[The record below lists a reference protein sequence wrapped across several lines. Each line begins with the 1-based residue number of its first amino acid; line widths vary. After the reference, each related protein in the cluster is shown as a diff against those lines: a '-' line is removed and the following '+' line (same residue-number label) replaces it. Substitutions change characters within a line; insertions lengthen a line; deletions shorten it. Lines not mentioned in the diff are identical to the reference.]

1 MLHLAYRQK
10 PIEPDFIYLAL
21 TNPRYNAPMLQRYRR
36 PFDLLYY
43 MLLGILLLTA
53 SNPIRG
59 GTIDRARAFTRS
71 LEFDYVSWS
80 AEAVW
85 LKFQSSAVGFP
96 QYVTREARMQAVMEY
111 LFLTDR
117 LLQAEAQ
124 LGRLYADPGITD
136 KQGAS
141 SHLRAELDRLK
152 QRQTSLAPLAESILQ
167 EQVDSILAELD
178 LTLVGQPIPPV
189 LYHSSA
195 VPMGLIISPRER
207 IEQLANIS
215 VQPGLT
221 ADEHVAREAQVDSGL
236 DVSSLVVPIGGVG
249 VYPTMVMRTTDLPWL
264 LDTIAHE
271 WTHNFLTL
279 RPLGVL
285 YDATPELRTMNETA
299 ASIVGGEVGQ
309 LVMQRYYPELA
320 AASLPDLQLAR
331 QQVVQVDAEGEVPP
345 FDFRAEMH
353 ETRVTTDDL
362 LAHGKIEQAET
373 YMETRRAYFW
383 DNGYPLRKL
392 NQAYFAFYG
401 AYADVPGGAA
411 GQDPV
416 GPAVRSLRAQSPSLA
431 AFIRRISWMTSFE
444 QLTAALTDPAINFDE

>member
-1 MLHLAYRQK
+1 MRQR
-10 PIEPDFIYLAL
+10 I
-21 TNPRYNAPMLQRYRR
+21 RR
-36 PFDLLYY
+36 TIDLLYF

-53 SNPIRG
+53 SAPVTDG
-59 GTIDRARAFTRS
+59 ADDRARAFTRP

-80 AEAVW
+80 VRATW
-85 LKFQSSAVGFP
+85 LKFQSSAIGMP
-96 QYVTREARMQAVMEY
+96 HYLSHEARVQSVMEY
-111 LFLTDR
+111 LYLTER

-124 LGRLYADPGITD
+124 LGRLYADPGISD
-136 KQGAS
+136 KQDAS
-141 SHLRAELDRLK
+141 TQLRTELELLK
-152 QRQTSLAPLAESILQ
+152 QRQSNLAPFAEAVLQ
-167 EQVDSILAELD
+167 EQVSAILAELD

-189 LYHSSA
+189 LYHSSP
-195 VPMGLIISPRER
+195 VPMGLIISPRDH
-207 IEQLANIS
+207 IEQLTNIS

-221 ADEHVAREAQVDSGL
+221 ADQQNALEVQVDDEL

-285 YDATPELRTMNETA
+285 YDATPELRTMNETT

-309 LVMQRYYPELA
+309 LVMQRYYPNLEST
-320 AASLPDLQLAR
+320 SLPAMQRAR
-331 QQVVQVDAEGEVPP
+331 RQNAQVDAEGDIPP

-353 ETRVTTDDL
+353 ETRVRTDEL
-362 LAHGKIEQAET
+362 LAQGRIVQAED
-373 YMETRRAYFW
+373 YMETRRALFW

-416 GPAVRSLRAQSPSLA
+416 GPAVRALRAQSPTLA
-431 AFIRRISWMTSFE
+431 DFLHRISWMTSFE
-444 QLTAALTDPAINFDE
+444 QLQGALTDSALGDE